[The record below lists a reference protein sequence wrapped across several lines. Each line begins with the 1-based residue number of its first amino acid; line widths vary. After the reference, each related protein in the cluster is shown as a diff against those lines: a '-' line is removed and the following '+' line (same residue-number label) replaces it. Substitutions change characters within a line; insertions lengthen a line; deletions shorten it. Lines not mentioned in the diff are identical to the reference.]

1 MGPWCQNFPP
11 PPRAFNGTLGLLRP
25 RLPLSS
31 QRVRKGLEKVV
42 FGHFCLGTPIPG
54 WQSLIPGLW
63 ELPGGLHIENL
74 AFICF
79 PIKSIPHET
88 PLALSVL
95 LPERILFRGKGQ
107 VLGIALALSS
117 LFHNAKIATQAQ
129 NAKIWPAGSFLGLA
143 SRFKLLIWRNVKKP
157 SRLRL

>member
-1 MGPWCQNFPP
+1 MPEFPP
-11 PPRAFNGTLGLLRP
+11 PPSGFQWDTGPFETSTPTFVSKGAQRLG
-25 RLPLSS
+25 
-31 QRVRKGLEKVV
+31 KKYV

-95 LPERILFRGKGQ
+95 LPERVLFRGKGQ

>member
-11 PPRAFNGTLGLLRP
+11 PSGFQWDTGPFETLTSTFVLKGV
-25 RLPLSS
+25 
-31 QRVRKGLEKVV
+31 QRLEKYV

-63 ELPGGLHIENL
+63 ELPGALHIENL
-74 AFICF
+74 ALICS
-79 PIKSIPHET
+79 PRKSISYKT

-95 LPERILFRGKGQ
+95 LPERILFCGKGK

-117 LFHNAKIATQAQ
+117 LLHTAECKNSHPSSKCKDLAFWA
-129 NAKIWPAGSFLGLA
+129 WPAALNCSYGA
-143 SRFKLLIWRNVKKP
+143 M
-157 SRLRL
+157 